1 MTPFI
6 EVLSF
11 AKINFHVQTN
21 VARYYSYSWIHSYH
35 STLNIQ
41 GEEIISQAKLHQFLI
56 EVKSFYHIA

>member
-21 VARYYSYSWIHSYH
+21 AARYYSYSWIHSYH

-41 GEEIISQAKLHQFLI
+41 GEETISQAKLHEFLI
-56 EVKSFYHIA
+56 EVISFYHIA